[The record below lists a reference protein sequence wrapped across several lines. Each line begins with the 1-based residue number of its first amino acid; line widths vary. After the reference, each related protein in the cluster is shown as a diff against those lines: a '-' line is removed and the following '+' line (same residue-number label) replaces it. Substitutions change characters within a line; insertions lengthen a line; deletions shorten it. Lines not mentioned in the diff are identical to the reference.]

1 MRVWVE
7 SHSGFNP
14 SGCGGMKCTGISF
27 QHSFFHCFWPF
38 GFFISGFIR
47 PDRHWK
53 QAGFALLLSRQ
64 AIPSVRSTSPAC
76 LKPGKLRPI
85 TKPNAKEK
93 LVIKALSITLD
104 EVWTNIFLTS
114 YHGFRRKKGVR
125 TSFFTIAGW
134 GKIDQLI
141 SADVVGCFDHLDHAL
156 LLKFVTNVIPDDR
169 MGKLIMNFAKVDILD
184 RDGKNYAGEHKG
196 IPQGCS
202 VSPVLMNI
210 YLHPFYVNLSA
221 FLSPYG
227 NVHYLRYA
235 DDLLIGF
242 REPDALFSDRIVNEM
257 NVLMK
262 DLKLEWKIKIHPL
275 SSAFLFLGQIIK
287 YIDGTLTL
295 EAPWDR
301 IRKKI
306 REKQVTFMVARE
318 EDLSVQDRIIQYYYG
333 RLLSYYSFY
342 ARVSNYMELREMVR
356 KELRE
361 KCWEQLSRV
370 EHKSRNDIKKL
381 YGRKLEK
388 HRFDQSDRELND
400 TWNRLRAH
408 YRAEEQKFFT
418 PR

>member
-1 MRVWVE
+1 M
-7 SHSGFNP
+7 
-14 SGCGGMKCTGISF
+14 
-27 QHSFFHCFWPF
+27 
-38 GFFISGFIR
+38 
-47 PDRHWK
+47 
-53 QAGFALLLSRQ
+53 
-64 AIPSVRSTSPAC
+64 
-76 LKPGKLRPI
+76 
-85 TKPNAKEK
+85 
-93 LVIKALSITLD
+93 
-104 EVWTNIFLTS
+104 TS

-262 DLKLEWKIKIHPL
+262 DLKLE
-275 SSAFLFLGQIIK
+275 
-287 YIDGTLTL
+287 
-295 EAPWDR
+295 
-301 IRKKI
+301 
-306 REKQVTFMVARE
+306 
-318 EDLSVQDRIIQYYYG
+318 
-333 RLLSYYSFY
+333 
-342 ARVSNYMELREMVR
+342 
-356 KELRE
+356 
-361 KCWEQLSRV
+361 
-370 EHKSRNDIKKL
+370 
-381 YGRKLEK
+381 
-388 HRFDQSDRELND
+388 
-400 TWNRLRAH
+400 
-408 YRAEEQKFFT
+408 
-418 PR
+418 